1 MKHIEFTGPAGSGK
15 SLLVEIL
22 TGENEYLFS
31 KNKLIYNHFS
41 SNPGT
46 QTIMSLGGLGN
57 IAKLGWSRYTKYKFF
72 FEFAKY
78 NPNFLSNSVLFIQR
92 QRGRHS
98 NKEVSMMNVM
108 SVYQLARETLTDN
121 EILVLD
127 EGFYHKTA
135 VHAKHG
141 ELPSDQYLSSMPTPD
156 ILIHVD
162 PPIALARQ
170 RCKNRDGEVATRE
183 LYEKSKQIKKD
194 LISMARQVGVHVI
207 EVQNEGDVESTVD
220 QIRPDILELMNSG
233 SE

>member
-15 SLLVEIL
+15 SVLVERL
-22 TGENEYLFS
+22 TDKNGHLFS
-31 KNKLIYNHFS
+31 KNKLIYDHFS
-41 SNPGT
+41 SNQAT
-46 QTIMSLGGLGN
+46 QTIISRGGLGN
-57 IAKLGWSRYTKYKFF
+57 IAKLGWSKYTKYKFF
-72 FEFAKY
+72 FNFAKC
-78 NPNFLSNSVLFIQR
+78 NPNFLSNSISFIQR

-98 NKEVSMMNVM
+98 NKEVSMMNLM
-108 SVYQLARETLTDN
+108 SVYQLAQESLTDN

-127 EGFYHKTA
+127 EGFYHETA

-183 LYEKSKQIKKD
+183 LYEKSRQIKKD
-194 LISMARQVGVHVI
+194 LISMAREIGVHVI
-207 EVQNEGDVESTVD
+207 EVQNEGDVESTVS

>member
-15 SLLVEIL
+15 SALVERL
-22 TGENEYLFS
+22 TNENDHLFS
-31 KNKLIYNHFS
+31 KNEVIYKHFS
-41 SNPGT
+41 PYQVI
-46 QTIMSLGGLGN
+46 QTVLSRGGLGN
-57 IAKLGWSRYTKYKFF
+57 IPKLGWSRYTKYKFF
-72 FEFAKY
+72 FEFAKC

-98 NKEVSMMNVM
+98 NKEVSMMDVM

-141 ELPSDQYLSSMPTPD
+141 DLPSEQYLSSIPTPD

-170 RCKNRDGEVATRE
+170 RCKNRDGEVATCE
-183 LYEKSKQIKKD
+183 LYKKSRQTKKD
-194 LISMARQVGVHVI
+194 LTSMAREIGVHVI
-207 EVQNEGDVESTVD
+207 EVQNKEEIESTVE
-220 QIRPDILELMNSG
+220 QIRPDILELMNSD
-233 SE
+233 SL